1 MSSFLRTVL
10 NSDGMEDWSEDKMEL
25 KEGMYVRTNQGIGTI
40 HSMSGD
46 IVYNVKFNKGHIKKY
61 VNILKEPSFNILD
74 LLEVGDVV
82 VTNNLCGEI
91 TKIDK
96 ENDRIYTTS
105 YEEEYC
111 SSEDVKKV
119 LTREQFGSVAYEIGG
134 QN

>member
-1 MSSFLRTVL
+1 
-10 NSDGMEDWSEDKMEL
+10 MEL

-105 YEEEYC
+105 HEEEYC
-111 SSEDVKKV
+111 SSEDIKKV
-119 LTREQFGSVAYEIGG
+119 LTREQFGSVAYRI
-134 QN
+134 

>member
-1 MSSFLRTVL
+1 MVSSSAGTR
-10 NSDGMEDWSEDKMEL
+10 NWGEDKMKL
-25 KEGMYVRTNQGIGTI
+25 VVGMYVRTNNGIGTI
-40 HSMSGD
+40 HRISGD
-46 IVYNVKFNKGHIKKY
+46 KIYNVKLNKGHIKKY

-111 SSEDVKKV
+111 GSEDIKKV
-119 LTREQFGSVAYEIGG
+119 LTREQFGSFAYEIGG

>member
-1 MSSFLRTVL
+1 
-10 NSDGMEDWSEDKMEL
+10 MEI
-25 KEGMYVRTNQGIGTI
+25 KEEMYVRTNQGIGTI

-46 IVYNVKFNKGHIKKY
+46 IVYNVKFNKGHIKKW

-74 LLEVGDVV
+74 VLEIGDII

-105 YEEEYC
+105 YDEEYC
-111 SSEDVKKV
+111 SSDDIEEV
-119 LTREQFGSVAYEIGG
+119 LTREQFKASSYRIGD
-134 QN
+134 